1 MEDSRRKYRCCF
13 TGHRPEKLNMAES
26 EVKKRLEEAI
36 DMAISDGYTTFL
48 SGMARGVDMWAA
60 EIVIKKK
67 EECAN
72 LKLVCVPPFKGFEKS
87 WRIEERERFLNII
100 SKADFVRY
108 TSENYSRASFQI
120 RNCYMVNNSKR
131 VIAAYNGQKGGTR
144 NTIEYA
150 EQNNVEIVNIFKNQ
164 ER

>member
-36 DMAISDGYTTFL
+36 DKAISDGYTTFI

-60 EIVIKKK
+60 EIVIKKR
-67 EECAN
+67 EEDAH
-72 LKLVCVPPFKGFEKS
+72 LKLVCIPPFKGFEKN
-87 WRIEERERFLNII
+87 WRAEERVRFQTII
-100 SKADFVRY
+100 KKADFVRY
-108 TSENYSRASFQI
+108 TSENYSIASFQI

-144 NTIEYA
+144 NTVEYA
-150 EQNNVEIVNIFKNQ
+150 EQGGIEVVNIFC
-164 ER
+164 E